1 MSDIWMAKEG
11 IHILKSL
18 WFDIKYLEYELNHK
32 EKYIPSKDKEL
43 MRFMTK
49 EEQDLF
55 VTL

>member
-1 MSDIWMAKEG
+1 MSDISMATEG
-11 IHILKSL
+11 IDILKSL
-18 WFDIKYLEYELNHK
+18 WFDIKYLEDELNHK